1 MDGTHTPDPQAARA
15 LRVIAADEDAA
26 ALGRTADLLEGL
38 GHQVTACTAS
48 IDEACELIAR
58 DDPDLAIVVVHRDH
72 DHALGLIDELSEVAS
87 GPVVALLAGADA
99 DFAQAAAARGVDALA
114 SEPTADGLQAAIEV
128 AIQRHA
134 ERSTLARTVGQ
145 LEHALG
151 RRAIIERAKGILM
164 ERHGLSERGSFDLLR
179 GTARSRSTSVVGLA
193 QDVIDGEDIAVDTA
207 LS

>member
-1 MDGTHTPDPQAARA
+1 MDGAPTPNPEATRA

-26 ALGRTADLLEGL
+26 ALGRTAAILEGL
-38 GHQVTACTAS
+38 GHEVTACADS
-48 IDEACELIAR
+48 IDEACEMIAR
-58 DDPDLAIVVVHRDH
+58 DDPDVAIVVVHRDH
-72 DHALGLIDELSEVAS
+72 DHALGLIEELSEVLS

-128 AIQRHA
+128 AMQRHA
-134 ERSTLARTVGQ
+134 DRRALAATVGQ

-164 ERHGLSERGSFDLLR
+164 ERHGLAERGAFDLLR
-179 GTARSRSTSVVGLA
+179 GTARSRSASVVALA